1 MASGD
6 DLVEY
11 DNEEIGVISRE
22 YWNVHRNANCVRL
35 IQTHA
40 KVPFSAQKEKDKD
53 LQEIGGGGGS

>member
-40 KVPFSAQKEKDKD
+40 KVPFSA
-53 LQEIGGGGGS
+53 